1 VVRPVKCKILPH
13 HPLQP
18 EPPHRILRGLTP
30 HPQPE
35 PFIRQQVKN
44 PLRHRPGI
52 PHRHQ
57 EPRPALHDLL
67 GDAADRARHDR
78 GAAGQGLEDGGR
90 EGVGPGGVEVEVS
103 GLIVAG
109 DLLGVFLVGDEPDRD
124 VTDLFRRGC
133 FAISGNALR
142 EDVWR

>member
-1 VVRPVKCKILPH
+1 MVRPVKCEVLPH

-18 EPPHRILRGLTP
+18 EPPRRILRGLP
-30 HPQPE
+30 AHPQPE
-35 PFIRQQVKN
+35 PFIRQQVED
-44 PLRHRPGI
+44 PLRQGPGI

-90 EGVGPGGVEVEVS
+90 EGVGPGGVEVEVG
-103 GLIVAG
+103 GLVVAG
-109 DLLGVFLVGDEPDRD
+109 DFSGVFQVGDEPDLNVAD
-124 VTDLFRRGC
+124 PFRGGG
-133 FAISGNALR
+133 FAVGGNILT
-142 EDVWR
+142 EDI